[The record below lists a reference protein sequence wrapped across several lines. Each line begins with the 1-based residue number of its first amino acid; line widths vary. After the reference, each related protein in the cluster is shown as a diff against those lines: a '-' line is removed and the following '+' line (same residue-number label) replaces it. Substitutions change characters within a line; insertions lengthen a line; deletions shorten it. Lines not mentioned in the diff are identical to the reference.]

1 MMERW
6 PFWPTMVFICFL
18 TLWHD
23 GEAEAGSAFTIDWV
37 KLTLLPG
44 TTMERG
50 SKLTLR
56 CEVKVSHSS
65 SQLMHTLKFLMDGTV
80 IYSKNTSEA
89 MVEYNLFPARASHSG
104 LYECQV
110 QIFKKEK
117 SSKKQRL
124 TVTGLQTPQL
134 KVQPNI
140 VTEGDEI
147 MATCSAPE
155 EIGGLY
161 VYFYKNGQELQVV
174 RSKDN
179 SVTINVK
186 VQESGNIS
194 LHCNYIPMLPPS
206 AAQSNNSN
214 TVSILLQEL
223 EITPS
228 IRIHPN
234 VVVEGDRVQILCNVS
249 DYSQSGIEVF
259 LTKDTVLHKDHQTF
273 SHSFMVTANDSGEY
287 VCKTERGNVQKISK
301 AQLQVA
307 ELFST
312 PTLSMTPENV
322 LEGQHFSLSCRNI
335 NISQTQIT
343 AIVKYSLYKD
353 NNRLID
359 GHVFNTTA
367 STASSGN
374 YLCKAAANGITKVS
388 TPLVINVKVPV
399 SAPVFRTVGK
409 IIIGQPFQL
418 QCESEHG
425 TLPIT
430 YTLLKFQ
437 KPVAHMTVTGPQR
450 SALFNISSIS
460 HRNESHSFI
469 CLAEMQGSHYR
480 KYSPS
485 LNTPIIETV
494 SRPELTLKTKGYV
507 FTEGMDLILYC
518 SVQRGTV
525 PITFSWYRNGVGKP
539 LNSTRISKTEGSH
552 IIKSLTRD
560 DEGQYYCQASND
572 ANEPKKSRQIH
583 IEVNLASWKKVL
595 SGVSCIFLLVLIV
608 IILVIFLKKAH
619 TPRKRKR
626 AVELSV
632 KPARPKSEDPM
643 RVSLTLD
650 FEDNTAG
657 NATPGIM
664 GRNVWHDH
672 VSSSESDEECKKE
685 ESEKSQN
692 GDEPSIQNVDS
703 GGELVMHDTETVKDD
718 FLEMKQD
725 EAPHVDI
732 GLEYVQRNNCELK
745 PE

>member
-6 PFWPTMVFICFL
+6 PFWPTLVFTCFL
-18 TLWHD
+18 MLWHD
-23 GEAEAGSAFTIDWV
+23 GEAEAAFTIDWV

-44 TTMERG
+44 TTVERG

-65 SQLMHTLKFLMDGTV
+65 SQLMHTLKFLMDGRV

-89 MVEYNLFPARASHSG
+89 MVEYSLVPARASDSG
-104 LYECQV
+104 LYDCQV

-117 SSKKQRL
+117 ISEKQRL

-140 VTEGDEI
+140 VTEGDEV

-155 EIGGLY
+155 EIGGLH
-161 VYFYKNGQELQVV
+161 VYFYKNNQDLQIIY
-174 RSKDN
+174 SKDN
-179 SVTINVK
+179 SATININF
-186 VQESGNIS
+186 QESGNIS
-194 LHCNYIPMLPPS
+194 LHCNYILMLHPT
-206 AAQSNNSN
+206 AGRSNNSN
-214 TVSILLQEL
+214 TVSIFLQEL

-228 IRIHPN
+228 IRILPN
-234 VVVEGDRVQILCNVS
+234 AVVVEGDRVHIICNVS
-249 DYSQSGIEVF
+249 DYSQSGLEVF
-259 LTKDTVLHKDHQTF
+259 LTKDTVLHKDHRTF
-273 SHSFMVTANDSGEY
+273 SHSFVVTANDSGEY
-287 VCKTERGNVQKISK
+287 VCKTEKGNVQKISK

-307 ELFST
+307 ELFSR
-312 PTLSMTPENV
+312 PTLSMTPEYV
-322 LEGQHFSLSCRNI
+322 FEGQHFNLSCRSF

-343 AIVKYSLYKD
+343 AKVKYSLYKD

-367 STASSGN
+367 STANSGN
-374 YLCKAAANGITKVS
+374 YYCKAAAEGITKVS
-388 TPLVINVKVPV
+388 MPLVINVKVPV

-418 QCESEHG
+418 LCESEHG

-460 HRNESHSFI
+460 HRNESHSFT
-469 CLAEMQGSHYR
+469 CMAEMQGSHYS

-485 LNTPIIETV
+485 LNTPVIETV
-494 SRPELTLKTKGYV
+494 SGPELTLKTKGYV
-507 FTEGMDLILYC
+507 VTEGVDLILYC
-518 SVQRGTV
+518 SVQQGTV
-525 PITFSWYRNGVGKP
+525 PITFSWYRNGVVKP
-539 LNSTRISKTEGSH
+539 LNSTRISKTQGFH
-552 IIKSLTRD
+552 IIKSITRD
-560 DEGQYYCQASND
+560 DEGQYYCQAYND
-572 ANEPKKSRQIH
+572 ANEPKKSRQVH
-583 IEVNLASWKKVL
+583 IEVNLAGWKKIL

-692 GDEPSIQNVDS
+692 VDEPSLQNVDS

-732 GLEYVQRNNCELK
+732 GLEYVQLNNCELK